1 MNEKSSSLSSVQKAC
16 RILGALANSER
27 ARLTDI
33 AAHATL
39 NKVTTLRILEVLTR
53 EGYVCRDEQTKTYTL
68 GEESI
73 VLSVAARN
81 RDDLR
86 ARARPSLI
94 RLAQLSGDTV
104 LLTARKSAESLCI
117 DREFGGFPIRANY
130 LDVGSRRPL
139 GVGAGS
145 MALLAWLPDQEIEP
159 LLDSV
164 QERLRQY
171 PNYSLDGI
179 RAEIAESRERGYTLV
194 IDRIVDRMGAV
205 GVPVIGLDGM
215 PIAALSI
222 AALSERITSRLD
234 ELVAALKQEALAI
247 KDPRRGKARM
257 KDEGRTEN

>member
-1 MNEKSSSLSSVQKAC
+1 
-16 RILGALANSER
+16 
-27 ARLTDI
+27 
-33 AAHATL
+33 
-39 NKVTTLRILEVLTR
+39 
-53 EGYVCRDEQTKTYTL
+53 
-68 GEESI
+68 
-73 VLSVAARN
+73 
-81 RDDLR
+81 
-86 ARARPSLI
+86 
-94 RLAQLSGDTV
+94 
-104 LLTARKSAESLCI
+104 
-117 DREFGGFPIRANY
+117 
-130 LDVGSRRPL
+130 
-139 GVGAGS
+139 

-164 QERLRQY
+164 RERLRQY

-234 ELVAALKQEALAI
+234 ELVAALKQEARAI

-257 KDEGRTEN
+257 KNEE